1 MPKKKKSSAGAKDEN
16 LIGINEAVQLLGVS
30 RPTFYRWLRA
40 GRIKGMKVGR
50 QWRFYRDDI
59 DKFIKGQ
66 APRIDLPADISPLI
80 DELSARI
87 NERADTEIESVGE
100 SEVERA
106 VRLIIALGVASRASD
121 IHLASQMTSASTEPE
136 TLLRLRIDGVLHPAA
151 KIDPRLLP
159 PIIEQWKRMAD
170 CDVSLRKRP
179 QEGRIVI
186 GFPELTERKDKII
199 DIRCQFLP
207 TGLGE
212 SVTARILDTE
222 AVTLE
227 LSRILYAPLDMEKLR
242 KALKQPWGLIVLTGP
257 TGSGKTTVLYSCLNE
272 LTGPEIKTVSIEDPI
287 EYYLPWVNQVAVDEA
302 SGLTFSQAVKASFR
316 TDPDVIAIGE
326 IRNFET
332 LDGALNS
339 SLTGHIV
346 LTQMHAD
353 EAAGALNR
361 MISIGCEPFKVA
373 EATKLVLSQ
382 RLVRRLCPECSESRE
397 PSDKELRFMK
407 EEAEKGGV
415 DWDSLEKNFRQPSG
429 CEKCGG
435 TGWLR
440 RNVIAEVLEVTPRI
454 EKALKENGT
463 VDEIRAIAV
472 EEGMTTMT
480 ADGIRRVANGETSL
494 DEVMRVLGIVPV

>member
-1 MPKKKKSSAGAKDEN
+1 MPKKKKSIARSRDEK

-30 RPTFYRWLRA
+30 RPTFYRWLRS
-40 GRIKGMKVGR
+40 GKIKGMKVGR
-50 QWRFYRDDI
+50 QWRFHRDDI
-59 DKFIKGQ
+59 ERFLKGE
-66 APRIDLPADISPLI
+66 APRIDLPADISPLLG
-80 DELSARI
+80 ELAARLK
-87 NERADTEIESVGE
+87 ERAGKQIEISGE
-100 SEVERA
+100 SEIEQA
-106 VRLIIALGVASRASD
+106 VRLIIALGIASRASD
-121 IHLASQMTSASTEPE
+121 IHFAPQMTSACTEPE
-136 TLLRLRIDGVLHPAA
+136 TILRLRIDGVLHQIATVDS
-151 KIDPRLLP
+151 KLMS
-159 PIIEQWKRMAD
+159 PIVEQWKRMAD
-170 CDVSLRKRP
+170 CDVSLKKRP
-179 QEGRIVI
+179 QEGRILVK
-186 GFPELTERKDKII
+186 FPELTGREDKII

-227 LSRILYAPLDMEKLR
+227 LSKIKYALHDMERLR
-242 KALKQPWGLIVLTGP
+242 KALRQPWGLIVLTGP

-272 LTGPEIKTVSIEDPI
+272 LTGPERKTVSIEDPI

-326 IRNFET
+326 IRDRET
-332 LDGALNS
+332 LEGALNS

-382 RLVRRLCPECSESRE
+382 RLVRRLCPECSEKWK
-397 PSDKELRFMK
+397 PSAEELQFMK
-407 EEAEKGGV
+407 KKTEAGGL
-415 DWDSLEKNFRQPSG
+415 DWESLDKNFRKPVG
-429 CEKCGG
+429 CAKCGK
-435 TGWLR
+435 TGWVR

-454 EKALKENGT
+454 ENALKENAT
-463 VDEIRAIAV
+463 IDEIRAIAT

-480 ADGIRRVANGETSL
+480 ADGMRRVANGDTSL
-494 DEVMRVLGIVPV
+494 DEVMRVLGIAFD